1 MDNWNKFK
9 SFIYISLFFTTSL
22 VKLFVVTVQIFVYQ
36 ILFTIVFFLEGG
48 KTTLTKPFIFWN
60 ESTFLK
66 KAHIGNERS
75 FWNLFWSKK
84 NIKLYN
90 PKLIT
95 VGIIRGSRLKSR
107 ATEPA
112 RRRCQHYTAAV
123 SPSLS
128 HFMIF
133 VSSIFFLC

>member
-1 MDNWNKFK
+1 MTTKTNLKAL
-9 SFIYISLFFTTSL
+9 YISLFFTTSL

-36 ILFTIVFFLEGG
+36 FLFTIVFFLEGG

-112 RRRCQHYTAAV
+112 KGQWNSEWIYSRAKPEIYCYDRV
-123 SPSLS
+123 D
-128 HFMIF
+128 
-133 VSSIFFLC
+133 